1 MRIRQFHN
9 PKLSIWQSAVDEVLV
24 KKLAAQKTS
33 TAPQDPA
40 TAGTRPDASHPSVQ
54 EAASY
59 CAAIDSGKS
68 LSELTAGP
76 PPAGGV
82 AHTLSYC
89 SVVAMKLAQAILTG
103 NQQNCQRY
111 RDELGKF
118 TDCDPLYAEAAEKYA
133 EYFVAQCKKVPYRV
147 HQTLDDFVIE
157 GKLPPKARVAI
168 LGDWGTGQ
176 AAARKV
182 LQQIAAKTPD
192 VVIHL
197 GDIYY
202 SGTDFEVETYFYDP
216 WTQILDLPNRG
227 IPTFTLAGNHDM
239 YSGGAAY
246 YNLIDRLGQP
256 ASYFCLRNEYW
267 QFLAMDTGLHD
278 SNPTAAGTAAT
289 YLEATE
295 LEWHQDKINR
305 AGNRRTI
312 LLSHH
317 QPFTAND
324 AIDGHE
330 VNLRLYPQVSSF
342 FPHIALW
349 LWGHEHNFVIY
360 EPYMGLE
367 RGRCIGHAAFPV
379 GIDEIASQ
387 PRFPNVPV
395 KRTDENGKSLMLG
408 ATGGLY
414 NHGYVVMDLDGPS
427 AKVYYFQDS
436 DENMPLFQETI
447 P

>member
-1 MRIRQFHN
+1 MRSFSPAVVTGQFFPKNRLRLVMRIRQFHN

-33 TAPQDPA
+33 TAPQDTA

-168 LGDWGTGQ
+168 LGD
-176 AAARKV
+176 
-182 LQQIAAKTPD
+182 
-192 VVIHL
+192 
-197 GDIYY
+197 IYY

-239 YSGGAAY
+239 YSGGVAY